1 MEKDIHGLEAL
12 ETTKQQQVKDIIMQF
27 QDVFQNTPGVADIPA
42 YHLDTGQATPVA
54 RKPYRP
60 ALHWNDKIEEEL
72 LTQRI
77 IQHSDSPWSSP
88 IMAVPKPGGAVRLC
102 VDFRAVNQLTL
113 PDRYPLPR
121 IDDLIGKV
129 SAASYLTTLDLYLSK
144 GYHQIALTDET
155 KPKTAFI
162 CHKGK
167 YQYTIGFLLGSA
179 MPLPIFRNTWI

>member
-1 MEKDIHGLEAL
+1 
-12 ETTKQQQVKDIIMQF
+12 
-27 QDVFQNTPGVADIPA
+27 
-42 YHLDTGQATPVA
+42 
-54 RKPYRP
+54 
-60 ALHWNDKIEEEL
+60 
-72 LTQRI
+72 
-77 IQHSDSPWSSP
+77 
-88 IMAVPKPGGAVRLC
+88 MAVPKPEGAVRLC

-129 SAASYLTTLDLYLSK
+129 SAARYLTTLDLSK

-167 YQYTIGFLLGSA
+167 YQYTR
-179 MPLPIFRNTWI
+179 LPFGLCNAPSYFQKHMDLILADLEACAYIDDLVIAHSDWNKHISTLKQVLQRCREKNVSLKKVPFYFSKVKLPRTPDRLWPDLATAF